1 MPARRNSPTVDKLG
15 PLAGPFAKALMQG
28 EMPGMETDVAAV
40 LLMGAQRTK
49 AAKKSRNKV
58 AEDTFDFQC
67 RSYRLPPFVRQWKL
81 LKTEQTP
88 RKDGKNIPNV
98 WRFDFC
104 FVDFKLIVEVDG
116 GIWMPQGGAHSHPVD
131 IERNILKRNDAAL
144 ARFFVISFTPN
155 QIMRKERHALAF
167 TQLVLHERGWR
178 P

>member
-1 MPARRNSPTVDKLG
+1 MG
-15 PLAGPFAKALMQG
+15 
-28 EMPGMETDVAAV
+28 GMETDAAAV
-40 LLMGAQRTK
+40 LLASVQRSK
-49 AAKKSRNKV
+49 EGKPSRNKV
-58 AEDTFDFQC
+58 AEDAFDFQC

-88 RKDGKNIPNV
+88 RKDGKDIPNM

-116 GIWMPQGGAHSHPVD
+116 GIWMPEGGAHSHPVN

-144 ARFFVISFTPN
+144 AEFFVISFTPN
-155 QIMRKERHALAF
+155 QIMRREKFALAF
-167 TQLVLHERGWR
+167 TQRVLCARDWK